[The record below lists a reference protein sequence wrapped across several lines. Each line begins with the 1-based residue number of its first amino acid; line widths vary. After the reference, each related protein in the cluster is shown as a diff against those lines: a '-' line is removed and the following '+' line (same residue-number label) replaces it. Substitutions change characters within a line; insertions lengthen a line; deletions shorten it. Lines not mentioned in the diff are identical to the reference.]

1 MNVQRTETLCEKLW
15 SAQIATMPDDRGLGW
30 LVRDILG
37 QSMSLPESTL
47 GPWTPLLLSQDFTNL
62 KLDVEEVQ
70 ILLGFVL
77 QFADII
83 VFLCFKSIATLSE
96 VWELR
101 LFVETGAFLHVNSN
115 CNMRAELGNEIFFF
129 LRKCKNWLLFW
140 AEPPHSPWLCHW
152 EVCHPHLWMLPFL
165 VNNPSL
171 DTRIIS
177 FSLSAPTSL
186 LGVTLRL
193 PPAAACQVLA
203 LLISEA
209 KSTGLLPLLPR

>member
-15 SAQIATMPDDRGLGW
+15 SAEIATMPDDRGLGW

-70 ILLGFVL
+70 TILGFVL

-83 VFLCFKSIATLSE
+83 VFLCFKSIAALSE

-115 CNMRAELGNEIFFF
+115 SNMREELGNEIFFF
-129 LRKCKNWLLFW
+129 
-140 AEPPHSPWLCHW
+140 
-152 EVCHPHLWMLPFL
+152 
-165 VNNPSL
+165 
-171 DTRIIS
+171 
-177 FSLSAPTSL
+177 
-186 LGVTLRL
+186 
-193 PPAAACQVLA
+193 
-203 LLISEA
+203 
-209 KSTGLLPLLPR
+209 